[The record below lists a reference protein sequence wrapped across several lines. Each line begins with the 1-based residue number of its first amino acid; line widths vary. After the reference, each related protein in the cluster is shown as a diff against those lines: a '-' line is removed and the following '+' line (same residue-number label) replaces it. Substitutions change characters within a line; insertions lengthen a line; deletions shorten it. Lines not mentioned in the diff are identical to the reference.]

1 MIMPN
6 NKKRHSTLMNRVVVT
21 DVAGWGGGI
30 VIGRIT
36 ACELPA
42 CKMLL
47 KICYRNIEIERMN
60 TYIIFKSKQH
70 HQCYAV
76 CFARQFGRLIFTPQ
90 LMCW

>member
-60 TYIIFKSKQH
+60 TYIIFKSKQQ
-70 HQCYAV
+70 HQCYVAWL
-76 CFARQFGRLIFTPQ
+76 ARQFGCLIITPQ
-90 LMCW
+90 LTCW

>member
-60 TYIIFKSKQH
+60 TYIIFNQNSIINAMPH
-70 HQCYAV
+70 VLRASSAV
-76 CFARQFGRLIFTPQ
+76 
-90 LMCW
+90 